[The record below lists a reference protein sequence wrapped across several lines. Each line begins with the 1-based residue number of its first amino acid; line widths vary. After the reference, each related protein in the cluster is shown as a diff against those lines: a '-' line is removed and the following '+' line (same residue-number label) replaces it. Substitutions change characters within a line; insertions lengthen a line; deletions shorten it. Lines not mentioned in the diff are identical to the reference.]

1 MAKLSAHGDEFG
13 RVEHRSVLYRV
24 MADGVILRQF
34 RAGGRLDRPTLFS
47 RRFQGNPPEALA
59 ALRKR
64 FEVER

>member
-13 RVEHRSVLYRV
+13 RVEHRSVVYRV

-47 RRFQGNPPEALA
+47 RRFRGNPQQALAELRARLEALS
-59 ALRKR
+59 
-64 FEVER
+64 